1 MKYFTKEVRIGIA
14 AIMALCVLIYGIN
27 YLKGIHLFKPSSYF
41 YVKFQNINGLTKS
54 SPVYADGF
62 RVGIVRELY
71 YDYDRPGNVVA
82 EIDVE
87 PDLRIPKGSSAE
99 LAAEMLGGVRMNL
112 LLANNPREK
121 YQAGDT
127 IPGGLNSGMMGE
139 VGELV
144 PQLKQMVPKLDS
156 IMASLNTLLADP
168 AIPATLHNIENL
180 TANLSA
186 TSGQLQTLMAHDI
199 PQLTGKLNT
208 IGDNFVT
215 ISGNLKEIDY
225 AAAMQKVDSTT
236 ISGNLKEIDY
246 AAAMQKVDSTLAN
259 VKMITDKLGRKD
271 NTVGLLL
278 NDPTL
283 YNNLNATT
291 ANAASLLEDLRLHPK
306 RYVHFSLF
314 GKKDK

>member
-1 MKYFTKEVRIGIA
+1 MNIKKFFTKEVRIGLAGIV
-14 AIMALCVLIYGIN
+14 ALFLLVYGIN
-27 YLKGIHLFKPSSYF
+27 YLKGIHLFKSTTSF
-41 YVKFQNINGLTKS
+41 YVKFQNVNGLTKS
-54 SPVYADGF
+54 SPVFADGF
-62 RVGIVRELY
+62 QVGIVRELY
-71 YDYDRPGNVVA
+71 YDYEHPGRVVA
-82 EIDVE
+82 EIDVQ
-87 PDLRIPKGSSAE
+87 PDLRIPKGSTAE

-121 YQAGDT
+121 YLAGDT
-127 IPGGLNSGMMGE
+127 IPGNLNNGMMGQ
-139 VGELV
+139 VAELV
-144 PQLKQMVPKLDS
+144 PHLEKMLPKLDS
-156 IMASLNTLLADP
+156 ILGSLNALLADP
-168 AIPATLHNIENL
+168 ALSATLHNVESL
-180 TANLSA
+180 TANLST
-186 TSGQLQTLMAHDI
+186 TSSRLETLMSNDI

-208 IGDNFVT
+208 IGDNFVV
-215 ISGNLKEIDY
+215 ISDNLK
-225 AAAMQKVDSTT
+225 QV
-236 ISGNLKEIDY
+236 DY

-283 YNNLNATT
+283 YNNLSATT

>member
-1 MKYFTKEVRIGIA
+1 MKFFTKEVRIGIA
-14 AIMALCVLIYGIN
+14 AIIALCVLIYGIN
-27 YLKGIHLFKPSSYF
+27 YLKGIHLFKPSRYL

-62 RVGIVRELY
+62 RVGIVRDLY
-71 YDYDRPGNVVA
+71 YDYDHPGNVVA

-121 YQAGDT
+121 YQTGDT
-127 IPGGLNSGMMGE
+127 IPGGLNSGMLGQ
-139 VGELV
+139 VGDLV
-144 PQLKQMVPKLDS
+144 PQLQKMLPKLDS
-156 IMASLNTLLADP
+156 IMASLNVLLADP

-186 TSGQLQTLMAHDI
+186 TSGQLQTLMNNDI

-225 AAAMQKVDSTT
+225 AAAMQKVDST
-236 ISGNLKEIDY
+236 
-246 AAAMQKVDSTLAN
+246 LAN
-259 VKMITDKLGRKD
+259 VKMITDKLGSKD

-278 NDPTL
+278 NDPSL

>member
-1 MKYFTKEVRIGIA
+1 MKFFTKEVRIGIA
-14 AIMALCVLIYGIN
+14 AIIALCVLIYGIN
-27 YLKGIHLFKPSSYF
+27 YLKGIHLFKPTSYF

-112 LLANNPREK
+112 LLANNPRER
-121 YQAGDT
+121 YQTGDT

-144 PQLKQMVPKLDS
+144 PQLKQMLPKLDS

-168 AIPATLHNIENL
+168 AIPATLHNIESL
-180 TANLSA
+180 TAHLSA
-186 TSGQLQTLMAHDI
+186 TSGQLQTLMSNDI

-208 IGDNFVT
+208 IGDNFV
-215 ISGNLKEIDY
+215 
-225 AAAMQKVDSTT
+225 T